1 MLRQFEP
8 IAEQKLGFSFAI
20 PVRDDENS
28 LCVVVPILRETSMKR
43 QYITFPETPQC
54 LVFDCGTIEA
64 MEADNKTDENVF
76 FRSGTIFTGPTQAR
90 ALQRSTLVFPR
101 TKRKLSVRCVHRTH
115 GIRSGAVGNYSGLTP
130 HEFDKK
136 VYDSGFKPKGQHEY
150 WDCAVHTTNMMKS
163 MMSNPIE
170 EHFQPSFETPRARVS
185 HRRYGPQSAL
195 GTPTQKMYAAD
206 DLANNIGAFSTHFD
220 EILSK
225 VKKVDHQAGL
235 ALITQKGVETIE
247 LFDHEDSWKALHE
260 AAVKRLGSNIVQ
272 KDDETVFDYK
282 PRLAHRQICRVLA
295 LDWQETPIFE
305 HRPDNGEP
313 HVKVIGLSA
322 EDFVGE
328 LFEVNDTMIHVLL
341 LKKN

>member
-20 PVRDDENS
+20 PVRADENS

-101 TKRKLSVRCVHRTH
+101 TKRKLSVRCVHHSH
-115 GIRSGAVGNYSGLTP
+115 GIRSGANVSYSGLTP
-130 HEFDKK
+130 HEFDQG
-136 VYDSGFKPKGQHEY
+136 VYDEGFKPKSQHDY
-150 WDCAVHTTNMMKS
+150 WDCAAHTTNVYKS
-163 MMSNPIE
+163 MMSDDSVH
-170 EHFQPSFETPRARVS
+170 HFQSPSFQTARQRVS
-185 HRRYGPQSAL
+185 HGAQSAL
-195 GTPTQKMYAAD
+195 GPSKTKTYAAD